1 MGREQ
6 ARVQNSAA
14 RFLCV
19 FFASVFAAIH
29 PCPRVAHYISVLFH
43 REAGAKGGGGG
54 RWRRKLT
61 PNLVIVLSDCFNS
74 MRAVL

>member
-6 ARVQNSAA
+6 APVQNPAA
-14 RFLCV
+14 LFLCA

-29 PCPRVAHYISVLFH
+29 PCPRVARYISVLFQ
-43 REAGAKGGGGG
+43 REAEEGGGG
-54 RWRRKLT
+54 RKLT

-74 MRAVL
+74 MRAAL